1 MYGVCTGVSVS
12 SLVTGVSVSSLV
24 TGVSVSSLVTGV
36 SVSSLVTGVSVS
48 SLVTGVSVTWPV
60 AAAVVMLVTYHVST
74 KWAYLKV
81 TSAWHQLT
89 QTHQLLS
96 QLVVFI
102 DIPLSVCL
110 SGWLSV

>member
-1 MYGVCTGVSVS
+1 MAGTGRVGLGWLLKLKSSGHLRVMCPCRYRQVCSVS
-12 SLVTGVSVSSLV
+12 RLVTGVTVRC
-24 TGVSVSSLVTGV
+24 
-36 SVSSLVTGVSVS
+36 
-48 SLVTGVSVTWPV
+48 PV
-60 AAAVVMLVTYHVST
+60 EATVVMLVTYHVS
-74 KWAYLKV
+74 KRQAYLKV

-110 SGWLSV
+110 SGSVSV